1 MTAQH
6 QGCALSNINMQPTAI
21 SFSNTLAVIDED
33 RCIGCTLCIKACPFD
48 AILGASKQ
56 LHSVINQFCTGCKL
70 CIKPCPV
77 DCISMQS
84 NQALKK
90 IEPVAAEFSSH
101 KACIQCSDCIPV
113 CPSKLNP
120 QSLYAHIRSKKF
132 SLAEKDSLTSC
143 TQCGECNKVC
153 PSNIPLAQ
161 TFAFGLNMLKYKATK
176 KTFTNES
183 EQRIKIREQRLTN
196 KKSQQLAFISNNKQ
210 GLADKLQALKN
221 AKLDK

>member
-1 MTAQH
+1 
-6 QGCALSNINMQPTAI
+6 MQSVAI
-21 SFSNTLAVIDED
+21 SFSKTLAVIDED

-77 DCISMQS
+77 DCISMQPNHDLES
-84 NQALKK
+84 
-90 IEPVAAEFSSH
+90 IEPIVPKFTDH
-101 KACIQCSDCIPV
+101 KACIHCNDCIPV

-120 QSLYAHIRSKKF
+120 DSLYASISSNKF
-132 SLAEKDSLTSC
+132 TQAEKTSLTSC
-143 TQCGECNKVC
+143 TQCGECDKVC

-161 TFAFGLNMLKYKATK
+161 TFAYGISMLSFKSAK
-176 KTFTNES
+176 KKFTTES
-183 EQRIKIREQRLTN
+183 KFRVHNREQRITN
-196 KKSQQLAFISNNKQ
+196 KKTQQLSFLSNKKQ

-221 AKLDK
+221 STLEK